1 MEISVRSILMD
12 TVLSAHMDVWIS
24 FAVGSVIL
32 APVVL
37 EFSKRNLPVLFG
49 LIIFLWSVRVLSLE
63 SPEMQALWVQ
73 LQQIPALIQSV
84 LQQFVA
90 SLFS

>member
-1 MEISVRSILMD
+1 MD

>member
-1 MEISVRSILMD
+1 MD

-73 LQQIPALIQSV
+73 LQQIPAL
-84 LQQFVA
+84 
-90 SLFS
+90 